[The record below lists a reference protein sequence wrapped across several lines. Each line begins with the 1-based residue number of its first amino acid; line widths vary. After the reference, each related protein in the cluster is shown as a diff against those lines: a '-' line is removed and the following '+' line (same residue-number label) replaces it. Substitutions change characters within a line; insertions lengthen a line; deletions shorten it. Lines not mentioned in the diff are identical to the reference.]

1 LNNNNLIELR
11 FEDLIADPTRSL
23 KAIISDL
30 YLENLHVNM
39 AELES
44 VVSRIS
50 LNIPERYALT
60 PEEAHCINEATL
72 AYRKR
77 YNYT

>member
-1 LNNNNLIELR
+1 MN
-11 FEDLIADPTRSL
+11 
-23 KAIISDL
+23 KK
-30 YLENLHVNM
+30 
-39 AELES
+39 ELES

-50 LNIPERYALT
+50 PNIPEQYALT